1 MEKIRKGNDITVLWK
16 IYAVSGGT
24 EKPYDLSGRNLTLY
38 LRSPFGKEKVQSYS
52 IETNTIRFTFYGK
65 DQVHTG
71 EYTLTLVENEGRE
84 NMQTVDECKA
94 FALVL
99 CSCDVGGDKESKVE
113 VTTLELRTQM
123 QVGPVGPKGDKGDKG
138 DQGPV
143 GPQGPQGE
151 QGPQGIPGE
160 KGEKGDKG
168 DQGEKGETGE
178 PGPQG
183 EPGASNTHNIGS
195 IDLFEQIIAQK
206 QNHDLTLEDKE
217 AILNGKIITA
227 SVGEGVVPAISIT
240 SIEGLGLM
248 LMFHFN
254 ERLYSMCVMWNNDG
268 CYINGFFSFSVHTK
282 LFADSELSEISENA
296 VQNKVVTAK
305 LEETETAI
313 KTKLEGEKVGTTEPT
328 EDFEISA
335 EIEAKLAELS
345 AEISGNYTEG
355 YYLKANDTMTEDGAC
370 GVTDYIPYTHGAD
383 VLWRFASKGR
393 QYYILFYRADKSFI
407 NGSDWVA
414 KYDSTHQGRL
424 LSAGEIKAYAP
435 DAAYIRAS
443 FDLEYE
449 SAMICVDGK
458 VAWTRKQGV
467 LPAIEVLQ
475 AFKEKETTY
484 GETEHGFIFGV
495 YTSQGVFSKIHARIS
510 ARIPLSYGQKNSIG
524 IIMPKNFALLA
535 MSIEDKDG
543 IVRDVNTAYEFVG
556 SEDYA
561 ALWVALKREDNMLIS
576 EYEMDSCKVTNKALS
591 SNPINT
597 EDIKKDVESISKK
610 IAQNERDALF
620 NSHNDKTT
628 EIELREQISMLEESM
643 SALYKAGTPKD
654 SQVISLPHAN
664 GGLFILNMHKRDND
678 GYVLKNNAYLP
689 NANND
694 FSDVCVFANNKALS
708 MRKVYSG
715 NIDIVP
721 DDRLVPARGLIY
733 TDSKGVKYGA
743 NGLLNKVFSSADTI
757 EWQEMSV
764 FKGLAS
770 PSLSLVDSQDNI
782 YVYSQGKLYKSA
794 APYTSKKEVLNVSQY
809 HSDALILPE
818 CLIEHPTTHRL
829 FVSTYQEDYDIHILY
844 SDNYGESWATCYRSD
859 KYQHVHNISIDSQTG
874 AIYVGCDGGGG
885 ILKSTDNGNSWIDLR
900 EQNPNIPQS
909 TDCGAIYSDESGYR
923 LFGGETTIVGG
934 HSIIK
939 SYNDADFIPVLSCGK
954 GLYYVMKLNG
964 VLFGGVIST
973 EVFQSTGIVLSE
985 DNGETWKTAMTTSP
999 MLEKGASDGYRY
1011 MSKVDEQIICSLQST
1026 KMNLAPL
1033 RIFSGGNNY
1042 YAQYLVEVPRG
1053 VESLVVES
1061 GHLASKNR
1069 VITNPYADSSDADIF
1084 RLNFTD
1090 GALNPV
1096 DGGRNIGEIIPPIQ
1110 SAKDKVAAE
1119 LKVGFYHEL
1128 KDVDLSNRAFHIGFW
1143 YKTNNEKLPSERW
1156 FPSLGLLVAKQIDG
1170 RDYLNSGIYLY
1181 NNYSLKI
1188 GNETYSVVY
1197 PGTWGGAWLRFDIN
1211 FTTDGK
1217 FVCYVNGRKQTEQI
1231 ISDNIIPYLTK
1242 GNVICLYNPQTPT
1255 KNFDIP
1261 NKDVRG
1267 IQYFEITDG
1276 SISEED
1282 AMRNYYCN
1290 LYDVY

>member
-1 MEKIRKGNDITVLWK
+1 MSNYNSLKTTIDANIKQNGRQEITGQILNSVL
-16 IYAVSGGT
+16 
-24 EKPYDLSGRNLTLY
+24 N
-38 LRSPFGKEKVQSYS
+38 Q
-52 IETNTIRFTFYGK
+52 
-65 DQVHTG
+65 
-71 EYTLTLVENEGRE
+71 
-84 NMQTVDECKA
+84 M
-94 FALVL
+94 
-99 CSCDVGGDKESKVE
+99 
-113 VTTLELRTQM
+113 VTTLGAGYQFAGVATLDPAT
-123 QVGPVGPKGDKGDKG
+123 D
-138 DQGPV
+138 
-143 GPQGPQGE
+143 
-151 QGPQGIPGE
+151 PGTPDA
-160 KGEKGDKG
+160 KV
-168 DQGEKGETGE
+168 
-178 PGPQG
+178 
-183 EPGASNTHNIGS
+183 
-195 IDLFEQIIAQK
+195 FYIA
-206 QNHDLTLEDKE
+206 
-217 AILNGKIITA
+217 NGKGTYTNFGGIEVTEDDVVVLYWDSSWHKVSTGIA
-227 SVGEGVVPAISIT
+227 SQA
-240 SIEGLGLM
+240 
-248 LMFHFN
+248 
-254 ERLYSMCVMWNNDG
+254 
-268 CYINGFFSFSVHTK
+268 K
-282 LFADSELSEISENA
+282 LSELS
-296 VQNKVVTAK
+296 T
-305 LEETETAI
+305 
-313 KTKLEGEKVGTTEPT
+313 
-328 EDFEISA
+328 
-335 EIEAKLAELS
+335 
-345 AEISGNYTEG
+345 EISGNYTDG

-383 VLWRFASKGR
+383 VLWRFSSKER
-393 QYYILFYRADKSFI
+393 QYYILFYRVDKSFI
-407 NGSDWVA
+407 NGSDFAA

-424 LSAGEIKAYAP
+424 LSASEINAYAP

-484 GETEHGFIFGV
+484 GKTEHGFIFGV
-495 YTSQGVFSKIHARIS
+495 YTSQGVFNTHYRIS

-524 IIMPKNFALLA
+524 IIMPQNFALLS

-556 SEDYA
+556 SEDNA
-561 ALWVALKREDNMLIS
+561 ALWVALKREDNMVIS

-610 IAQNERDALF
+610 IAQNERDVLF

-628 EIELREQISMLEESM
+628 EIELREQILMLEESM

-664 GGLFILNMHKRDND
+664 GGLFILNMHKREND

-694 FSDVCVFANNKALS
+694 FSDVCVFANNEALS

-721 DDRLVPARGLIY
+721 DDRLKNVSQSLIH
-733 TDSKGVKYGA
+733 TDSKGVKYGSNSA
-743 NGLLNKVFSSADTI
+743 LGKVVKSSDTITWEDVSVFNGL
-757 EWQEMSV
+757 EY
-764 FKGLAS
+764 
-770 PSLSLVDSQDNI
+770 PSICKIDSQDNI
-782 YVYSQGKLYKSA
+782 FVYSQGMLYKSA
-794 APYTSKKEVLNVSQY
+794 APYTTKKVVLDVTQY
-809 HSDALILPE
+809 HSDARILPE
-818 CLIEHPTTHRL
+818 CMIEHPTTHRL
-829 FVSTYQEDYDIHILY
+829 FVSTYQADYDIHVLC
-844 SDNYGESWATCYRSD
+844 SDNYGESWTTCYRSN
-859 KYQHVHNISIDSQTG
+859 KYQHVHHISFNPYSNPI

-885 ILKSTDNGNSWIDLR
+885 ILKSTDNGETWVDLR
-900 EQNPNIPQS
+900 EQNQNIPQA
-909 TDCGAIYSDESGYR
+909 TDNGAIYFDESGYR

-939 SYNDADFIPVLSCGK
+939 STNDVDFIPVLSCGK
-954 GLYYVMKLNG
+954 GVYYVLKQNG
-964 VLFGGVIST
+964 ILFGGLIST
-973 EVFQSTGIVLSE
+973 GAFQTTGIIISE
-985 DNGETWKTAMTTSP
+985 DNGVSWKTAMTTAP
-999 MLEKGASDGYRY
+999 MLESGASDGYRY
-1011 MSKVDEQIICSLQST
+1011 LSQVDDQIICGLQSS

-1033 RIFSGGNNY
+1033 RLFSGGNNY

-1061 GHLASKNR
+1061 GRLASKNR

-1090 GALNPV
+1090 GALNMV

-1143 YKTNNEKLPSERW
+1143 YKTNNWKLPSERW

-1188 GNETYSVVY
+1188 GNETYPVVF

-1242 GNVICLYNPQTPT
+1242 GNVICLYNPHAPVL
-1255 KNFDIP
+1255 NFDTP